1 MFNPAPAVRKIDHKK
16 MRRVLI
22 VDAIAVHRVVM
33 SSLVSGINPFI
44 TFEQAS
50 SVAEAIS
57 TLGRGHFDAVVA
69 DWNLPGQGGD
79 VLLKWIRARAHFN
92 RLPFIMVSSSADN
105 QDIIHA
111 FMTLGVDA
119 YVIKPFKAQDL
130 YQKLVTTFDNR
141 SPEGGAP

>member
-1 MFNPAPAVRKIDHKK
+1 MDHKK
-16 MRRVLI
+16 IRRVLI
-22 VDAIAVHRVVM
+22 VDAMAVHRVVM
-33 SSLVSGINPFI
+33 SSLVSGINPRI

-50 SVAEAIS
+50 SVAEAIA

-69 DWNLPGQGGD
+69 DWNLPVQGGD
-79 VLLKWIRARAHFN
+79 VLVKWIRARAHFN

-130 YQKLVTTFDNR
+130 YQKLVMTFDNR
-141 SPEGGAP
+141 SPEGGTP